1 MSGEALRP
9 LIIIIIIMTS
19 PERVRKLKTVL
30 MSLLILVHDLTLRK
44 TVSSKGLGVYFVFYL
59 EKQEV

>member
-1 MSGEALRP
+1 MSGEAQRP

-19 PERVRKLKTVL
+19 LERVRKLKTAL
-30 MSLLILVHDLTLRK
+30 MNLLILVRDLTLRK
-44 TVSSKGLGVYFVFYL
+44 TMSSKGLGVYFVFYL